1 MQLTKRGNI
10 HTYRSCGIWVSKN
23 RFLSLFITAFY
34 FSSERDGEIFSSHR
48 FRYIQWGFPRDQVLP
63 RNLRILLETRAG
75 ALGPVSAEPLTY
87 GGEHQDPH
95 KGSGCPCSPRA
106 SETTQLDGHFPPAFP
121 GEPGWVRMGA
131 TLRFPG
137 GRRQIEHSHS
147 MPSGVGVTRSK
158 AISIFK
164 ISNFNTLNIIRC
176 FKLKS

>member
-1 MQLTKRGNI
+1 MPCSYDCKRLTGGNLFFPMQLTKRGNI

-23 RFLSLFITAFY
+23 HFLSLFITAFY

-121 GEPGWVRMGA
+121 GIPLGGWGWVQPYA
-131 TLRFPG
+131 SQVEG
-137 GRRQIEHSHS
+137 GKLS
-147 MPSGVGVTRSK
+147 T
-158 AISIFK
+158 AIVCLLELGLPDQK
-164 ISNFNTLNIIRC
+164 P
-176 FKLKS
+176 